1 MREDFSVLTRE
12 LKIEPEALSHGAAR
26 CDRLRCDRLRGA
38 GLCDAGLCD
47 ARLRSVG
54 NMSGGA
60 LL

>member
-38 GLCDAGLCD
+38 GLCDA
-47 ARLRSVG
+47 RLRSVG